1 MTLIPDD
8 AIVVR
13 EVKKGDSNM
22 ESTAVPDALRVRL
35 GGEGTAGLLDLL
47 DSAQREWTG
56 EVKTLCLD
64 RFERRLV
71 EETVRLRVDIAN
83 LRGEMT
89 QMDGKLHAEIAGL
102 RGEMSGKLA
111 HTEGSLRTEL
121 AGLRGEMSGQ
131 LVQTEGGLRTE
142 IAGLRGEMAQTQ
154 GALRV
159 DLVREMQV
167 GFGAIRQELADH
179 RVEFLKWAFVFW
191 VGQFFAV
198 AGLVGVLMQT
208 TLAR

>member
-1 MTLIPDD
+1 
-8 AIVVR
+8 
-13 EVKKGDSNM
+13 M
-22 ESTAVPDALRVRL
+22 ESAAVPDALRARL
-35 GGEGTAGLLDLL
+35 GGEGTAGLLELL

-56 EVKTLCLD
+56 EVTILCLD

-71 EETVRLRVDIAN
+71 EETARLRVDMAEGHATLRTDIAN
-83 LRGEMT
+83 LRGEMF
-89 QMDGKLHAEIAGL
+89 GKLEQVEGGLRTEIAGL

-111 HTEGSLRTEL
+111 
-121 AGLRGEMSGQ
+121 
-131 LVQTEGGLRTE
+131 QTDGGLRTE
-142 IAGLRGEMAQTQ
+142 IAAFRVDMAQTQ

-167 GFGAIRQELADH
+167 GFGAIRQELADN

-198 AGLVGVLMQT
+198 AGLVGILMRT